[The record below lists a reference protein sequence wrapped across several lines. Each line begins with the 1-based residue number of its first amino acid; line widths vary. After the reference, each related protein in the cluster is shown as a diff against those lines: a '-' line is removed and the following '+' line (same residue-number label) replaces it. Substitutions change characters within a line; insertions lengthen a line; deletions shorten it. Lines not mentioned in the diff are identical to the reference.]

1 MTHLSS
7 STMKK
12 SSDSLAEI
20 PHGIFSSSSKRTLG
34 SESANSFPNINKFEE
49 SFKPSSSKPIIA
61 PLIPLS
67 EIPK

>member
-49 SFKPSSSKPIIA
+49 SFKPSSKPIVA